1 MLAAHNRPDLNFS
14 AFCAVKRTIP
24 AGETCMSLLSSTH
37 NTGMKRGAVSIA
49 VLMAVALSVSACGK
63 KPQGMP
69 QGGPTEVGVVV
80 VTAAPA
86 NLTVELSGRTSAY
99 LISDV
104 RPQVSGI
111 IKSRAFTEGGYVTQ
125 GQSLYQID
133 AAPYQ
138 AQYASAQAGVA
149 QAKASLTTAKL
160 KAERYAELVKI
171 NAVSKQDND
180 DAQATLGQ
188 AEATLASANAV
199 QQTALINLNYTKVIA
214 PISGRIGK
222 SNVTPGALV
231 TAAQATELT
240 KIQNIDQVYL
250 DINQSVND
258 LMALKSSIASGAVGE
273 ATSADVEM
281 IMQDGSAYPLKG
293 RLQFSDV
300 TVDETTGTVTLR
312 ALFPN
317 PKGILLPGMYAKAR
331 VISGVI
337 GNGILVPQPAVTRDP
352 KGNALV
358 MVVTKDNKAAV
369 RPIKTTQTVGDKWLV
384 TEGLQSGDRVIVEG
398 LQKIGPDA
406 PVKASVIGASA
417 EK

>member
-1 MLAAHNRPDLNFS
+1 
-14 AFCAVKRTIP
+14 
-24 AGETCMSLLSSTH
+24 MSLLSSTQ
-37 NTGMKRGAVSIA
+37 NSGVKRGVLPVA
-49 VLMAVALSVSACGK
+49 VLMAVTLSLGACGK
-63 KPQGMP
+63 KPEGMP

-80 VTAAPA
+80 VTSAPA

-99 LISDV
+99 LVSDV

-138 AQYASAQAGVA
+138 AQYASAQATVA
-149 QAKASLTTAKL
+149 QAKAGLTTARL

-180 DAQATLGQ
+180 DAQATLAQ
-188 AEATLASANAV
+188 AEATLASANAA
-199 QQTALINLNYTKVIA
+199 QQTASINLNYTKVIA

-222 SNVTPGALV
+222 SNVTSGALV

-293 RLQFSDV
+293 KLQFSDV
-300 TVDETTGTVTLR
+300 TVDEATGTVTLR

-331 VISGVI
+331 IISGVV